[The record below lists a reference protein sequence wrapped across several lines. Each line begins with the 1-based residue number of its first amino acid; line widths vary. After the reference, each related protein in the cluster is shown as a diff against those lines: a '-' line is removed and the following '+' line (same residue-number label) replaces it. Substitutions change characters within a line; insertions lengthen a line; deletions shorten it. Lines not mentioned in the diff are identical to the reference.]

1 MELAAVSLLS
11 SPHVALPQDVTAN
24 VQMVLRWVH
33 LAAGITWLGLLYF
46 FNLVNIPFMKEIEG
60 ATRSKVVTTLLPRA
74 LWWFRWAA
82 VVTVL
87 AGLWY
92 WMTIVAADAHNA
104 QTSGG
109 QALGTFF
116 MIWTAAFILEMALL
130 MGPAEALRRGPVLG
144 TIMGMVVV

>member
-11 SPHVALPQDVTAN
+11 SPRVALPQDVTAN

-33 LAAGITWLGLLYF
+33 FVAGITWLGLLYF

-87 AGLWY
+87 AGLCY
-92 WMTIVAADAHNA
+92 WMMIVHTDAHNA
-104 QTSGG
+104 QASGG
-109 QALGTFF
+109 RAIAENLQLERQLRVDDNTKNIQRVKIDTFSV
-116 MIWTAAFILEMALL
+116 ACCQY
-130 MGPAEALRRGPVLG
+130 
-144 TIMGMVVV
+144 